1 MHMISPKNYA
11 TIAARRLTMSV
22 VILCTLLLRFSI
34 DTRAPQE
41 AVGLLSAAAQTHTTQ
56 EKTVTIPIEG
66 MV

>member
-1 MHMISPKNYA
+1 MISPKNSA

-22 VILCTLLLRFSI
+22 VMLCALLLAFSI
-34 DTRAPQE
+34 DTRAPQG
-41 AVGLLSAAAQTHTTQ
+41 AISLCSAAAQTPMTQ